1 MLARV
6 VAAAVVPRS
15 AAESPGTFGLCSGDF
30 APPSPPAEQTTAR
43 EDQAWQAST
52 GDGAG
57 NVAHTRD
64 SVVETESFEAAHR
77 FTKSD

>member
-1 MLARV
+1 MMPCERKSV
-6 VAAAVVPRS
+6 EPMAAI
-15 AAESPGTFGLCSGDF
+15 T